1 MALTSKTKQATVSQ
15 ADKDRLMEMLNQ
27 SQRKAVELAQA
38 KQQHSAKQPK
48 NWQTLSQED
57 QQALTLK
64 ALEMVIHGKELT
76 PAVKQTLPPK
86 MVQELLQLM
95 QGLDKHRLLATRSI
109 PKRLEFIVERLSK
122 RGILNKPTKAVNP
135 LDQLSP
141 QQRKRQLAAEA
152 LELRRQNAIQ
162 MVEAN
167 KLLPKQQ
174 TA

>member
-15 ADKDRLMEMLNQ
+15 ADKDRLMKMLNQ

-86 MVQELLQLM
+86 MVQELLNLM

-109 PKRLEFIVERLSK
+109 PKRLEFIVERLHK
-122 RGILNKPTKAVNP
+122 RGILTKPTKDNP
-135 LDQLSP
+135 LDRLSP

-167 KLLPKQQ
+167 KLLPKQP